1 MEAFEQAVREHD
13 EQLARLG
20 LAIWVGSEPT
30 FTDRW
35 SERPEWLY
43 QALGSDKEARAE
55 ALMAGLSRH
64 FPGSAVLRT
73 LGRQYP
79 GEDVPRWSLG
89 LYRRR
94 DGPPVWHGPPDP
106 LLLNSAPPAPTNLS
120 AFRDALRAQLNDHGW
135 SCAEIAASNDAE
147 EECLLLHRDPEVA
160 LPADALRLPGPSLHA
175 TAIPAGGL
183 PDELADEGWH
193 LLVLHIAPVGMAQA
207 AVVELPAFHSV
218 TDFLAVL
225 DAAGRAARAADMG
238 ALTLAGCAPPVDASV
253 EWTTVT
259 PDPAVI
265 EISSAP
271 DKSALAFLRRARIAH
286 AVAED
291 QGLSPYRLYYN
302 GTVADSGGGGQITL
316 GGPTPED
323 SPFLREPALLPRL
336 VRFLN
341 RHPALSYL
349 YAHDYVG
356 PSGQSVRAD
365 ERGPDLLD
373 ELGLTLRL
381 LETAGTP
388 SPELLWRS
396 LAPFLADAAGNS
408 HRAEINIEKLWNP
421 YLPGRGQLGL
431 VELRSFRMQHHPE
444 RAAALVCLLRAVVA
458 MLARQ
463 DCAGPLADW
472 GRVLHDCFALP
483 FYLRQDLLV
492 VLDALAHA
500 GLGLGEA
507 IRQHLLD
514 DECRLLGE
522 LDLPGCRLRL
532 SRAVECWPL
541 VGDASVA
548 QGTSRLVDASTA
560 RIELLLR
567 PNPASD
573 LPFEAWELS
582 VNGWRIPLQAERDEL
597 GPVQVLGLRYRS
609 FVPFLGL
616 HPSLGAQSPLALT
629 LAHPA
634 SDEAYAVRLYDW
646 RPDGAS
652 YHGLPQD
659 LDEAARRRLQ
669 RLVPAPIA
677 RTSVAAL
684 LAPPS
689 ECLTPCCLD
698 LRHPALAV
706 TPACGPCV

>member
-1 MEAFEQAVREHD
+1 
-13 EQLARLG
+13 
-20 LAIWVGSEPT
+20 
-30 FTDRW
+30 
-35 SERPEWLY
+35 
-43 QALGSDKEARAE
+43 
-55 ALMAGLSRH
+55 
-64 FPGSAVLRT
+64 
-73 LGRQYP
+73 
-79 GEDVPRWSLG
+79 
-89 LYRRR
+89 
-94 DGPPVWHGPPDP
+94 
-106 LLLNSAPPAPTNLS
+106 
-120 AFRDALRAQLNDHGW
+120 
-135 SCAEIAASNDAE
+135 
-147 EECLLLHRDPEVA
+147 
-160 LPADALRLPGPSLHA
+160 
-175 TAIPAGGL
+175 
-183 PDELADEGWH
+183 
-193 LLVLHIAPVGMAQA
+193 
-207 AVVELPAFHSV
+207 
-218 TDFLAVL
+218 
-225 DAAGRAARAADMG
+225 
-238 ALTLAGCAPPVDASV
+238 
-253 EWTTVT
+253 
-259 PDPAVI
+259 
-265 EISSAP
+265 
-271 DKSALAFLRRARIAH
+271 
-286 AVAED
+286 
-291 QGLSPYRLYYN
+291 
-302 GTVADSGGGGQITL
+302 
-316 GGPTPED
+316 
-323 SPFLREPALLPRL
+323 
-336 VRFLN
+336 
-341 RHPALSYL
+341 
-349 YAHDYVG
+349 
-356 PSGQSVRAD
+356 
-365 ERGPDLLD
+365 
-373 ELGLTLRL
+373 
-381 LETAGTP
+381 
-388 SPELLWRS
+388 
-396 LAPFLADAAGNS
+396 
-408 HRAEINIEKLWNP
+408 
-421 YLPGRGQLGL
+421 
-431 VELRSFRMQHHPE
+431 
-444 RAAALVCLLRAVVA
+444 

-492 VLDALAHA
+492 VLDALGHA